1 MTFAKWFMRMAAAAG
16 VQRPS
21 FRLQFFR
28 GPILRTAPKQ
38 QEDTEHLLC
47 LLLAAYDL
55 LPTASHTSTESPRCE
70 VAFWIDYCCC
80 EQAGVSGLHL
90 VKRKPWAF
98 DQGGVFL
105 EARNIIGIGSRSGG
119 KYVEMLP
126 RVPRKPDIHLQFETP
141 SGLPELN
148 PHPLCAKSCDSTGRL
163 LRSRLGPG
171 CFAVVHCGL
180 YQGPDVLGPF
190 LLLWWGWGGCWLD

>member
-1 MTFAKWFMRMAAAAG
+1 MCSALASDFNF
-16 VQRPS
+16 QRANS
-21 FRLQFFR
+21 AHGAQTTRRHIAFTLLTTGCFRL
-28 GPILRTAPKQ
+28 
-38 QEDTEHLLC
+38 
-47 LLLAAYDL
+47 
-55 LPTASHTSTESPRCE
+55 HTSSESPRCE

-126 RVPRKPDIHLQFETP
+126 CVPRKPDIHLQFETP

-163 LRSRLGPG
+163 LRSRLGHG

-190 LLLWWGWGGCWLD
+190 LLLWFEGDGGMLA